1 MPQPAPTNEAI
12 RAWYPDL
19 NSCTVGDDSP
29 DRMVFCGDMFEL
41 PVQFNSELQQMV
53 LVVAAYLYSGSDIF

>member
-1 MPQPAPTNEAI
+1 
-12 RAWYPDL
+12 
-19 NSCTVGDDSP
+19 
-29 DRMVFCGDMFEL
+29 MFEL